1 MLEDF
6 YLEHE
11 AAVKKISRGQHRGA
25 DHCEVDDVE
34 QAIWEHVISEPAAY
48 LNAADEKVLESY
60 FRKAANRFMQA
71 ERRDYMYFSGSFM
84 YRPVDVKR
92 ILADSTWVDADDA
105 ADIEGRVDVQAAW
118 RALRGKAPTQ
128 GRALFKAYGLNIPL
142 RDMSDAE
149 AQAVRDG
156 VDSITHILNEGLRLR
171 AVDVDVARE
180 AA

>member
-1 MLEDF
+1 MDEF
-6 YLEHE
+6 YIEHA
-11 AAVKKISRGQHRGA
+11 AAVKKIAKAQHRGA
-25 DHCEVDDVE
+25 DHCEPEDVE
-34 QAIWEHVISEPAAY
+34 QAIWEHVIAEFAAY
-48 LNAADEKVLESY
+48 QNAASQDVLDSY

-84 YRPVDVKR
+84 YRPTDVKQ
-92 ILADSTWVDADDA
+92 ILAESTWVDADDA

-118 RALRGKAPTQ
+118 RVLRKKAPAQ
-128 GRALFKAYGLNIPL
+128 GRALFKAFGLNTPSKDL
-142 RDMSDAE
+142 SGAE

-171 AVDVDVARE
+171 SVDVDLVRE